1 MNPANIMMWEGLLT
15 QLASLGVTSYKSIKA
30 LQQDAG
36 LDDAT
41 IEALKPKWDDLY
53 NRVKAASR
61 E

>member
-1 MNPANIMMWEGLLT
+1 MGDIMMWEGIIT
-15 QLASLGVTSYKSIKA
+15 QLVSLGVKSYATIKA
-30 LQQDAG
+30 LQVDAG

-53 NRVKAASR
+53 NRVKAAAG

>member
-1 MNPANIMMWEGLLT
+1 MWEGVIT
-15 QLASLGVTSYKSIKA
+15 QLASLGVKSYQSIKA

-41 IEALKPKWDDLY
+41 IEALKPKWDNLY
-53 NRVKAASR
+53 NRVKAAAG